1 MNVSSRKRLFVSAVA
16 IVGLMI
22 IVGQT
27 SAFAQPTL
35 KQQAFNGG
43 YFQVID
49 VAEAPCTGQCAIANW
64 QTNACACAP
73 NYALVEVARTLISVG
88 AGPEGSICG
97 ATIYTCV
104 LPAE

>member
-22 IVGQT
+22 IAGQT
-27 SAFAQPTL
+27 SGFAQPTL

-43 YFQVID
+43 FFQVID
-49 VAEAPCTGQCAIANW
+49 VATTSCDGQCAIANW
-64 QTNACACAP
+64 QTAACTCAP
-73 NYALVEVARTLISVG
+73 NFVLVQVARTLISVG
-88 AGPEGSICG
+88 TGPEGSICG

>member
-1 MNVSSRKRLFVSAVA
+1 MSVSSRKRLLVSAVTF
-16 IVGLMI
+16 VGLMI

-27 SAFAQPTL
+27 DVFAQPTL

-43 YFQVID
+43 FFQVVD
-49 VAEAPCTGQCAIANW
+49 AAQAPCTGQCAIANW
-64 QTNACACAP
+64 QTATCACAP
-73 NYALVEVARTLISVG
+73 NYVLVEVARTLISVG
-88 AGPEGSICG
+88 TGPEGSICG

>member
-27 SAFAQPTL
+27 DVFAQPTL

-43 YFQVID
+43 YFQVVD

-64 QTNACACAP
+64 QTAACTCAP
-73 NYALVEVARTLISVG
+73 NYALVQVARTLMSVG
-88 AGPEGSICG
+88 TGPEASICG

>member
-1 MNVSSRKRLFVSAVA
+1 MNVSSQRRLFVSAVA

-22 IVGQT
+22 IAGQT

-35 KQQAFNGG
+35 KQQVFNGG
-43 YFQVID
+43 FFQVVD
-49 VAEAPCTGQCAIANW
+49 AAEAPCTGQCAIANW
-64 QTNACACAP
+64 QTNACTCAP
-73 NYALVEVARTLISVG
+73 NYALVQVARTLISVG
-88 AGPEGSICG
+88 TGPEGSICG

>member
-16 IVGLMI
+16 VIALLI
-22 IVGQT
+22 IVGPT

-35 KQQAFNGG
+35 KQQAFSGG
-43 YFQVID
+43 YFQVVD
-49 VAEAPCTGQCAIANW
+49 AAEAPCTGQCAIANW
-64 QTNACACAP
+64 QTNACTCAP
-73 NYALVEVARTLISVG
+73 NYTLVQMARTLISVG
-88 AGPEGSICG
+88 TGPEGSICG